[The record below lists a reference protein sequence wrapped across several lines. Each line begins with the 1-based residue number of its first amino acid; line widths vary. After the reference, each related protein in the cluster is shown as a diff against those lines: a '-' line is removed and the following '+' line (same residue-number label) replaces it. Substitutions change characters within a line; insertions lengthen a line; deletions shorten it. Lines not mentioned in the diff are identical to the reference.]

1 METYNYNQFK
11 FNDRNR
17 AISKKNVSDL
27 KKSILEVGFV
37 KQRAI
42 LVNKENLI
50 IDGHHRF
57 LALKELKLPI
67 YYEIENELSKREM
80 ILLNSSQKSW
90 SLEDFIRFYAKDN
103 ILFYKEV
110 LRVNEIYKFTI
121 SNCLIICL
129 DSSGTSGTSSKSI
142 RKGENLSIYDKID
155 ELSQLILF
163 FETQISFS
171 SKSHYVR
178 ALKNVHSKLNS
189 KQLEKLKD
197 GMSSMREQTSYLNY
211 LITFENIINRK
222 MRNDNKVNL
231 LRK

>member
-222 MRNDNKVNL
+222 MRNDNKVN
-231 LRK
+231 

>member
-1 METYNYNQFK
+1 METYNYNQFQ

-17 AISKKNVSDL
+17 AISQKNVSDL
-27 KKSILEVGFV
+27 KKSILEVGFI

-90 SLEDFIRFYAKDN
+90 SLEDFIRFHAKEN

-110 LRVNEIYKFTI
+110 LRINETYKFTI
-121 SNCLIICL
+121 SNCLVICL
-129 DSSGTSGTSSKSI
+129 DSAGTSGSSSKLI

-178 ALKNVHSKLNS
+178 ALKNVYSKLNL

-231 LRK
+231 LNK